1 MLTNDFCIDQYT
13 GKILPVFTIKFIFF
27 LYYFRLL
34 QVFPKSL
41 YQQSEYIILY
51 LHFVNFMTSF
61 WNSSFPC

>member
-13 GKILPVFTIKFIFF
+13 GKILPVFTINFF
-27 LYYFRLL
+27 LYHFRLL

-51 LHFVNFMTSF
+51 LH
-61 WNSSFPC
+61 